1 MTEPKLR
8 VLLMYRG
15 TFLIQYL
22 QVTPSCR
29 GHKAHYHAVASVTRA
44 TASPYGCTLS
54 RTQLGSLGIGTS
66 HSASTFPGSIVK
78 NARIIEG
85 PRERHR

>member
-29 GHKAHYHAVASVTRA
+29 GHKAH
-44 TASPYGCTLS
+44 
-54 RTQLGSLGIGTS
+54 
-66 HSASTFPGSIVK
+66 
-78 NARIIEG
+78 RIIRG
-85 PRERHR
+85 KRDASDREPLRLYVE

>member
-29 GHKAHYHAVASVTRA
+29 GHKAHYHPWQAYGKRDASD
-44 TASPYGCTLS
+44 
-54 RTQLGSLGIGTS
+54 
-66 HSASTFPGSIVK
+66 
-78 NARIIEG
+78 
-85 PRERHR
+85 REPLRLYVE